1 MDYFKFIPEFNR
13 LSVDDKISLMRS
25 HFGGMVTINE
35 RILTRSVSQNLLISF
50 KNMLGPNLAN
60 QLRHLIERLSA
71 YTCDPMQLK
80 LILIIATL
88 SSDTYRYPNDTEKDR
103 IYDDTLAIFARQN
116 VYVGLLWRYL
126 LSRLPSERDVLKFF
140 NNLVLDLLY
149 LQCSCFAIDRYM
161 YNLDH
166 EIDQMEPLMQSL
178 WHISNKKNNMDY
190 DDIDAK
196 PYSSVE

>member
-60 QLRHLIERLSA
+60 QLRHLTERLSA

-88 SSDTYRYPNDTEKDR
+88 SSDTYRYPNDTKKDR
-103 IYDDTLAIFARQN
+103 IYDDTLAIFAGQN

-178 WHISNKKNNMDY
+178 WNISNKKNNMDY

-196 PYSSVE
+196 LNRL